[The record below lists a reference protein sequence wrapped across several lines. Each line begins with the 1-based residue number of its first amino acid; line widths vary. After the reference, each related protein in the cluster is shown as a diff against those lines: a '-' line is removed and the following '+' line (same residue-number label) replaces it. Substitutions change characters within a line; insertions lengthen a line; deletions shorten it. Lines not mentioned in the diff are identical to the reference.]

1 MFLVPKHGWAS
12 SGNTPEPHT
21 AAKLLHKRNYRLASK
36 SPAIESLRLDSP
48 GRDTPNVDPPRTSTP
63 CPRSFTP
70 SPQTKMPKKKELAVK
85 VAQIVAEAGHKS
97 RPSNFS
103 RETYVIMNKALQGS
117 QRTAQTRNDIW
128 DNTQRVRKYVT
139 HLSSDGRASV
149 TTTGKMT
156 SSKIIDFLQSVSFLW
171 TKKFC
176 FLTDHVQ
183 TSSKQT

>member
-1 MFLVPKHGWAS
+1 MFSVPKHGWAS

-21 AAKLLHKRNYRLASK
+21 AAKLLHKRDYRLASK
-36 SPAIESLRLDSP
+36 SPVVDSMRIDSP
-48 GRDTPNVDPPRTSTP
+48 GRDTQNVDPPRSTTP

-70 SPQTKMPKKKELAVK
+70 TPQTKMPRKQGLAIK

-117 QRTAQTRNDIW
+117 QRAAQTRNEIR

-139 HLSSDGRASV
+139 QLSSDGRTSV
-149 TTTGKMT
+149 TPTGKMT
-156 SSKIIDFLQSVSFLW
+156 SSK
-171 TKKFC
+171 
-176 FLTDHVQ
+176 
-183 TSSKQT
+183 